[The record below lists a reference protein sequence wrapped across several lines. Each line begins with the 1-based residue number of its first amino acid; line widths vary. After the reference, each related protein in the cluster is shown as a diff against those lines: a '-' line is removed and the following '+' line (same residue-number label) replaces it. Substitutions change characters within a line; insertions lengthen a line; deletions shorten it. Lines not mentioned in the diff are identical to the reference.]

1 MTVYRLSFR
10 ESYTSNRDCMIV
22 IQPQRAAYQA
32 LCVDA
37 ATRLTIGC
45 PPIPRCADGSRP
57 AISATDI
64 MGMIGEYRLAS
75 IAVDKRTSWRS
86 AAGGYP
92 LVCGRAGED
101 GGLAASLR
109 KGEQIEESP
118 LRQPPPSDDGSGTI
132 SA

>member
-75 IAVDKRTSWRS
+75 IAVDIEAHELAQRS
-86 AAGGYP
+86 RRISARLRP
-92 LVCGRAGED
+92 RGRRRRPR
-101 GGLAASLR
+101 S
-109 KGEQIEESP
+109 ESP
-118 LRQPPPSDDGSGTI
+118 QGRTDRGVSIAAAPTI
-132 SA
+132 R